1 MAHLTGD
8 PKRHDLSSFKDSL
21 SGSCLC
27 GSITVTINDN
37 ELFTKPRGHL
47 CHCANCR
54 KVSGSV
60 VSANLIMEEEKVD
73 IKDRDGTLK
82 VYEDKATNSGNPVY
96 RYFCAVDGKWVV
108 LLEESCCSRGLV
120 ADFVASPVMSK
131 VDALPGKAIIKLGMM
146 PVIPTPEM
154 ESFALHKHTWF
165 KKPEGVRSYKILR
178 TGELMDDE

>member
-27 GSITVTINDN
+27 GSITVTIHDN

-73 IKDRDGTLK
+73 ITDRDGTLK
-82 VYEDKATNSGNPVY
+82 VYQDEATNSGNPVS

-108 LLEESCCSRGLV
+108 LLGREIVWVISWLFVCVVRLCPRLRLCLVKLLSSWVWCRLFLHQRWKVLPRIKIPSSR
-120 ADFVASPVMSK
+120 SM
-131 VDALPGKAIIKLGMM
+131 I
-146 PVIPTPEM
+146 E
-154 ESFALHKHTWF
+154 
-165 KKPEGVRSYKILR
+165 
-178 TGELMDDE
+178 

>member
-1 MAHLTGD
+1 MSHLTGD

-96 RYFCAVDGKWVV
+96 RYFCAVDGK
-108 LLEESCCSRGLV
+108 
-120 ADFVASPVMSK
+120 
-131 VDALPGKAIIKLGMM
+131 
-146 PVIPTPEM
+146 
-154 ESFALHKHTWF
+154 
-165 KKPEGVRSYKILR
+165 
-178 TGELMDDE
+178 